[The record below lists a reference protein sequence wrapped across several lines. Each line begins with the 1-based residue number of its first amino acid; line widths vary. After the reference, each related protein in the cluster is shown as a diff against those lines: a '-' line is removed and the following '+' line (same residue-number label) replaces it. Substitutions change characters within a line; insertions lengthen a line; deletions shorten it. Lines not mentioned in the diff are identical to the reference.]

1 MGLMLELPKRDE
13 LIQEKEGKQAYLNRV
28 AGETRYDGCASHKRP
43 HTTTIRPCNLD
54 FTDAFNPN
62 PEYRYPFNSPYSRMS
77 PDKPNGTCQ
86 AVTPTSPEAT
96 TTPTVGSRLK
106 TYINKF
112 FSYRRS
118 RQPTSPT
125 SSNLKSMSF

>member
-1 MGLMLELPKRDE
+1 MELLEK
-13 LIQEKEGKQAYLNRV
+13 
-28 AGETRYDGCASHKRP
+28 ETRYNGYTSNKRSL
-43 HTTTIRPCNLD
+43 TTTIRPCNLD

-62 PEYRYPFNSPYSRMS
+62 PEYRYPFNSPQSRMS

-86 AVTPTSPEAT
+86 TVTPTSPEAT

-106 TYINKF
+106 TCINKF

-125 SSNLKSMSF
+125 SSSLKSMSF